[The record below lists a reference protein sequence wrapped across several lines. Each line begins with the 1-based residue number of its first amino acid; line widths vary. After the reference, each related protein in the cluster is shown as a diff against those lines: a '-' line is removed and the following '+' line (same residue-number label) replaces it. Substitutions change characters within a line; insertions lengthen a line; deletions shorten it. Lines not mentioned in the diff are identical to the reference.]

1 MRTLILV
8 GAALLIGTGFATA
21 QQQQAPETTGQA
33 PSFEDRWAAQR
44 EIPDRPP
51 AATKPDANASSPGTT
66 GQAPREAPADPGN
79 GNWVPPAA
87 PSTTG
92 QAPEGSKKM
101 NPEQSKAPMDQ

>member
-1 MRTLILV
+1 MRKLILV
-8 GAALLIGTGFATA
+8 GAVLLIGTGFATA

-51 AATKPDANASSPGTT
+51 AARKPDADASSPGTT

-79 GNWVPPAA
+79 GSWVPPAA
-87 PSTTG
+87 PRHDRS
-92 QAPEGSKKM
+92 GSGGLEKDE
-101 NPEQSKAPMDQ
+101 P